1 MTLLEELSNK
11 DFLFEAW
18 NQLKKENEESHG
30 LSGPTIKEFQENLTT
45 NIFNIRHFL
54 KKGNYRFSQNRAA
67 VIKKE
72 NGKYRPLQ
80 IPEIRDRVVLKALA
94 ILLEE
99 NLKELL
105 KDSEGISYA
114 YQKGKGVK
122 QAVLQMKS
130 IFDQGKQIV
139 LKADIVNFFEEVDK
153 DSLLKSKIFPNL
165 KDKTINFL
173 IVNALNQKL
182 GGLKRL
188 GKKHKE
194 LFKNAGK
201 GIPQGNP
208 LSPLLSNVYLAE
220 FDRHMKNENHPM
232 VRYADD
238 FIVLFDDVEN
248 AKDGYNLISEYLTN
262 ELGLKIHVLD
272 EKDMGKTTIVNPFN
286 QTLSF
291 LSIRFDGKKL
301 LPPRNSI
308 PYLKS
313 KIAKEVKQGELNE
326 DTFNSVYTIIT
337 NWIALYSY
345 LEIDIYFDAIDNY
358 FITTLKKKFGHENI
372 KITTCEKLKARY
384 FKERNKK
391 NKAPFWKKILPSFS
405 KSKSI

>member
-18 NQLKKENEESHG
+18 NQLKKENEDSHG
-30 LSGPTIKEFQENLTT
+30 LSGLTIKEFQENLTT
-45 NIFNIRHFL
+45 NIFNIRRFL
-54 KKGNYRFSQNRAA
+54 KKGSYNFSPNRAA

-130 IFDQGKQIV
+130 VFDQGKQII

-153 DSLLKSKIFPNL
+153 DSLLKNKIFPNL

-173 IVNALNQKL
+173 IINALNQKL

-208 LSPLLSNVYLAE
+208 LSPLLSNVYLAD
-220 FDRHMKNENHPM
+220 FDSYMKNENHPM

-238 FIVLFDDVEN
+238 FIVLFDNLEN
-248 AKDGYNLISEYLTN
+248 AEDGYNHISEYLTN
-262 ELGLKIHVLD
+262 ELGLEIHELD

-313 KIAKEVKQGELNE
+313 KIAKEVKRGELNE

-358 FITTLKKKFGHENI
+358 FVTVLKKKFGYEKI
-372 KITTCEKLKARY
+372 KTTNCKKLKARY
-384 FKERNKK
+384 FKERSKK

-405 KSKSI
+405 NSKSI

>member
-30 LSGPTIKEFQENLTT
+30 LSGRTIKEFQQNLTN
-45 NIFNIRHFL
+45 NIFNIRRFL
-54 KKGNYRFSQNRAA
+54 IKGNYSFSPNRAA

-99 NLKELL
+99 KLKDLL

-153 DSLLKSKIFPNL
+153 DSLLKNKIFPNL

-173 IVNALNQKL
+173 LINALNQKL

-208 LSPLLSNVYLAE
+208 LSPLLSNVFLAD
-220 FDRHMKNENHPM
+220 FDSYMKSENHPM

-238 FIVLFDDVEN
+238 FIVLFDNIEN
-248 AKDGYNLISEYLTN
+248 AKDGHNNISAYLTN
-262 ELGLKIHVLD
+262 ELGLEIHELN
-272 EKDMGKTTIVNPFN
+272 EKEIGKTTIINPFK

-291 LSIRFDGKKL
+291 LSIRFDGKNL
-301 LPPRNSI
+301 LPPTNSI

-313 KIAKEVKQGELNE
+313 KIAKEVKNGEFNE
-326 DTFNSVYTIIT
+326 DTFNAVYTIIT
-337 NWIALYSY
+337 SWIALYSY
-345 LEIDIYFDAIDNY
+345 LEIDKYFDAINNY
-358 FITTLKKKFGHENI
+358 LESTFKKKFGKEKI
-372 KITTCEKLKARY
+372 KITTCEKLKSRY

-391 NKAPFWKKILPSFS
+391 NKAPFWKKIIPAFN
-405 KSKSI
+405 KSKSM